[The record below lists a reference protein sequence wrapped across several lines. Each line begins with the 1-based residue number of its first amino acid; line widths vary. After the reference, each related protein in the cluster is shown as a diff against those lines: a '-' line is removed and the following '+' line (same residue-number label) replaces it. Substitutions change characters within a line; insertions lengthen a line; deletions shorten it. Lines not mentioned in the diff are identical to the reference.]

1 MRIEPLG
8 KDSMGA
14 KYWYFYGSRL
24 YKEDPEPEEIKWVS
38 SSLVSHN
45 KMFYLT
51 WIGHVFKTVFMYCTC
66 IPFTLPR
73 QKAKKKE
80 KKTKEESKKKQ
91 KKASIVKTSRGRK
104 VKKAIK
110 EEERWKKKP
119 RFAYNFLFAWI

>member
-1 MRIEPLG
+1 
-8 KDSMGA
+8 
-14 KYWYFYGSRL
+14 
-24 YKEDPEPEEIKWVS
+24 
-38 SSLVSHN
+38 
-45 KMFYLT
+45 
-51 WIGHVFKTVFMYCTC
+51 MYCTC

-110 EEERWKKKP
+110 EEER
-119 RFAYNFLFAWI
+119 